1 MIKGILYRLSPASKF
16 GVAIIITIVSFLLIY
31 FLGIIIS
38 ISVFKWNILQNIELL
53 SDVNNPTNIK
63 VLKFL
68 QLVQSVG
75 LFIVPPFIFGYF
87 CYPSVSEFLRIN
99 KKTSIR
105 MLIVSILATVSFL
118 PFSNWLSYLN
128 SFLQLPSFMS
138 EIEIWMRNS
147 EDYAT
152 KITQAF
158 LNVNSVPE
166 LFYNIL
172 LIAIIPALGEEFLF
186 RGLLQRIFIEWTKSK
201 HWGIW
206 ISALAFSAIHLQF
219 FGFLPRLFLGLFFGY
234 LLEFTGSLWL
244 PILAHF
250 INNLT
255 GVLLSYFIT
264 NNNIS
269 AKSSDFGMTQETW
282 IYGILGGIIG
292 SFLFWLIVRKRNR
305 IL

>member
-1 MIKGILYRLSPASKF
+1 
-16 GVAIIITIVSFLLIY
+16 
-31 FLGIIIS
+31 
-38 ISVFKWNILQNIELL
+38 
-53 SDVNNPTNIK
+53 
-63 VLKFL
+63 
-68 QLVQSVG
+68 
-75 LFIVPPFIFGYF
+75 
-87 CYPSVSEFLRIN
+87 
-99 KKTSIR
+99 

-128 SFLQLPSFMS
+128 SFLQLPSFMN

>member
-105 MLIVSILATVSFL
+105 MLIVSMLATVSFL

-128 SFLQLPSFMS
+128 SFLQLPSFMN

-292 SFLFWLIVRKRNR
+292 SFFFWLIVRKRNR

>member
-53 SDVNNPTNIK
+53 SDVNNPANIK

-68 QLVQSVG
+68 QFVQSVG

-305 IL
+305 VL

>member
-1 MIKGILYRLSPASKF
+1 MIKGILNRLSPASKF
-16 GVAIIITIVSFLLIY
+16 GIAIIITVVSFFIIY
-31 FLGIIIS
+31 FLGIVVS
-38 ISVFKWNILQNIELL
+38 ISVFKWDILQNIELL

-75 LFIVPPFIFGYF
+75 LFIIPPFIFGYF

-99 KKTSIR
+99 KKVNIR
-105 MLIVSILATVSFL
+105 VLIVTILATISFL
-118 PFSNWLSYLN
+118 PFSNWLAYLN

-138 EIEIWMRNS
+138 ELEIWMRNS

-158 LNVNSVPE
+158 LNVNTVPE

-172 LIAIIPALGEEFLF
+172 LIAIIPALGEELLF

-206 ISALAFSAIHLQF
+206 ISAIAFSAIHLQF
-219 FGFLPRLFLGLFFGY
+219 FGFFPRLFLGLFFGY

-250 INNLT
+250 INNIT

-264 NNNIS
+264 NNSIS

-292 SFLFWLIVRKRNR
+292 CFLFWLTMSKRNR
-305 IL
+305 VL

>member
-292 SFLFWLIVRKRNR
+292 SFFFWLIVRKRNR

>member
-68 QLVQSVG
+68 QLIQSVG

>member
-53 SDVNNPTNIK
+53 SDVNNPANIK

-68 QLVQSVG
+68 QFVQSVG

-105 MLIVSILATVSFL
+105 MLIVSMLATVSFL

-305 IL
+305 VL

>member
-305 IL
+305 VL

>member
-68 QLVQSVG
+68 QLIQSVG

-128 SFLQLPSFMS
+128 SFLQLPSFMN

>member
-105 MLIVSILATVSFL
+105 MLIVSMLATVSFL

>member
-128 SFLQLPSFMS
+128 SFLQLPSFMN

>member
-105 MLIVSILATVSFL
+105 MLIVSMLATVSFL

-128 SFLQLPSFMS
+128 SFLQLPSFMN

>member
-53 SDVNNPTNIK
+53 SDVNNPANIK

-68 QLVQSVG
+68 QFVQSVG

-105 MLIVSILATVSFL
+105 MLIVSMLATVSIL

-305 IL
+305 VL

>member
-128 SFLQLPSFMS
+128 SFLQLPSFMN

-292 SFLFWLIVRKRNR
+292 SFFFWLIVRKRNR

>member
-128 SFLQLPSFMS
+128 SFLQLPSFMN

-292 SFLFWLIVRKRNR
+292 IQILNSRNKKFE
-305 IL
+305 